1 MNWTQD
7 IEQILNDVRE
17 NSVYLSS
24 FHKKKYFYY
33 KKVGD
38 AFRIPTIVLS
48 SVASVSSVGLTS
60 YLVQSHISALT
71 CLLSLAVGI
80 INSVELYMQISDNT
94 DRELET
100 SKLYYNLSIDI
111 HKVLNLN
118 QINRDG
124 DPKIILDEFYRRY
137 VDLTEKSNLLSYQY
151 PDKLAKLP
159 KSKSFFKKKPRQN
172 ISSNISTSS
181 TLSSNNP
188 ITDDDVEATL

>member
-124 DPKIILDEFYRRY
+124 D
-137 VDLTEKSNLLSYQY
+137 
-151 PDKLAKLP
+151 
-159 KSKSFFKKKPRQN
+159 QN
-172 ISSNISTSS
+172 
-181 TLSSNNP
+181 
-188 ITDDDVEATL
+188 